1 MGVSD
6 VVAWLTDPANWTG
19 RDAIPLRVG
28 EHIVLSGVSLSIG
41 LAIALPLGLYIGH
54 TGRWAGAVV
63 AITNVGR
70 AIPSVGILGIA
81 YTLTLPLVAALDL
94 RNIGTP
100 AAIIA
105 LVALAIPPIV
115 VNAYVGVREVDADT
129 KEAARGLG
137 MTGRQL
143 LRQVEIPLASPVIL
157 AGIRTAS
164 IQVIAVQPAES
175 LHGLEGLKHMA
186 TSIVPPIY
194 QPGGVVDEVLEVS
207 TDEGWDM
214 TDRLVKEEGL
224 FVGHSTGA
232 NVCAALRIAERIGEG
247 CIVTIACDRG
257 DRYFRPRVWEKHY
270 EW

>member
-1 MGVSD
+1 MEISD

-28 EHIVLSGVSLSIG
+28 EHIVLSSVSLSIG

-164 IQVIAVQPAES
+164 IQVIAT
-175 LHGLEGLKHMA
+175 A
-186 TSIVPPIY
+186 TLGAII
-194 QPGGVVDEVLEVS
+194 
-207 TDEGWDM
+207 
-214 TDRLVKEEGL
+214 
-224 FVGHSTGA
+224 STGGLGRFIVDGFA
-232 NVCAALRIAERIGEG
+232 QVDYPQMVGGAVLVMALALFSEALFAVAQRRVTSPGRGPRSEEAIAPAPGFG
-247 CIVTIACDRG
+247 L
-257 DRYFRPRVWEKHY
+257 
-270 EW
+270 